1 MVADRE
7 VPGQGVWARV
17 AGPLLTILVCVSL
30 WMLAYLG
37 VVRLVPAPFLCLT
50 VAFAALRGRL
60 VGGIASAVIAMAYA
74 IVAPALVGAP
84 LGPPTMTD
92 LLVFGVIL
100 LALVFLISSHVD
112 WLYARVESALD
123 AASTAERRASLVTG
137 DAARR
142 AAENVEAGRVY
153 EDVRQK
159 AEQNAEVLQMLEAA
173 LDAVAQGVAVVDQ
186 QANLVWW
193 NRSLATMSG
202 IPLEQRGTGISPAAP
217 FLDRDQLI
225 RTFVAGETATRLS
238 GSGNGNGGTS
248 DSYVEQYSRVETPN
262 GGRFVAVTVAQV
274 MPRGNGAASAPPPA
288 PAEAAALHA
297 APSPDPT
304 MFDAE
309 IIDTL
314 RAPLAAIRE
323 YVWFMVAG
331 PDEPRRRANDEYGSR
346 VLGATQQMDDR
357 IQALLEY
364 SHVLRGPVKLGE
376 VQLDEVVRDALQGLE
391 PGLSASGARVRIV
404 AQPAPGPVAGDRQL
418 LTLAVTHLI
427 GNAIKYVPPDVPPRV
442 LVWMEQVDG
451 RARLSVEDNGIGIQ
465 KGEERR
471 LFRLFERLPEAE
483 AYPGN
488 GVGLA
493 VVRAAI
499 ERMGGRLG
507 VQSEPGWGSRFWVEL
522 PEAASSGKPP
532 AEQSA
537 AAELPPIT
545 RPEGSSFA
553 GVGEEEW
560 RPI

>member
-1 MVADRE
+1 V
-7 VPGQGVWARV
+7 
-17 AGPLLTILVCVSL
+17 
-30 WMLAYLG
+30 
-37 VVRLVPAPFLCLT
+37 
-50 VAFAALRGRL
+50 
-60 VGGIASAVIAMAYA
+60 
-74 IVAPALVGAP
+74 
-84 LGPPTMTD
+84 
-92 LLVFGVIL
+92 
-100 LALVFLISSHVD
+100 
-112 WLYARVESALD
+112 
-123 AASTAERRASLVTG
+123 
-137 DAARR
+137 
-142 AAENVEAGRVY
+142 
-153 EDVRQK
+153 
-159 AEQNAEVLQMLEAA
+159 
-173 LDAVAQGVAVVDQ
+173 
-186 QANLVWW
+186 
-193 NRSLATMSG
+193 
-202 IPLEQRGTGISPAAP
+202 
-217 FLDRDQLI
+217 
-225 RTFVAGETATRLS
+225 
-238 GSGNGNGGTS
+238 
-248 DSYVEQYSRVETPN
+248 
-262 GGRFVAVTVAQV
+262 
-274 MPRGNGAASAPPPA
+274 
-288 PAEAAALHA
+288 
-297 APSPDPT
+297 
-304 MFDAE
+304 FDAE
-309 IIDTL
+309 VIDTL

-364 SHVLRGPVKLGE
+364 SHVLRGPVKMGE

-391 PGLSASGARVRIV
+391 PGLSTSGARVRIV

-451 RARLSVEDNGIGIQ
+451 RARLSIEDNGIGIQ

-499 ERMGGRLG
+499 ERMGGRVG

-522 PEAASSGKPP
+522 REAASSGKPLAAP
-532 AEQSA
+532 AVA
-537 AAELPPIT
+537 GELPPIT

-553 GVGEEEW
+553 GIGEDEW